1 MYVCISCSYY
11 GISQHFMRLIRIR
24 NHGKNVVILWHL
36 WHQIQLKALLDSFL
50 ANFKHDFTSISHLI
64 ACFINNTKSTS
75 CMNPTPST
83 PSPCTHHSHTH
94 THMAHTIHCTP
105 CVCGAHPLCCMTQIA
120 RRKADVGQ
128 FEYLTLHARA
138 CPALTR

>member
-1 MYVCISCSYY
+1 
-11 GISQHFMRLIRIR
+11 MRLIRIR
-24 NHGKNVVILWHL
+24 NHGKNFVILWHL

-50 ANFKHDFTSISHLI
+50 ANFKHDFISHLI
-64 ACFINNTKSTS
+64 ACFINNTKSTQLHEPPHHPHPVHT
-75 CMNPTPST
+75 PTFT
-83 PSPCTHHSHTH
+83 Q
-94 THMAHTIHCTP
+94 HTIHRTP

-120 RRKADVGQ
+120 RHKADVGQ

>member
-75 CMNPTPST
+75 CMNPLNTLTLYTPF
-83 PSPCTHHSHTH
+83 TH
-94 THMAHTIHCTP
+94 THPHGPHHTLYTLCMWCTP
-105 CVCGAHPLCCMTQIA
+105 VMLYDPDCTTQS
-120 RRKADVGQ
+120 RR
-128 FEYLTLHARA
+128 R
-138 CPALTR
+138 PI